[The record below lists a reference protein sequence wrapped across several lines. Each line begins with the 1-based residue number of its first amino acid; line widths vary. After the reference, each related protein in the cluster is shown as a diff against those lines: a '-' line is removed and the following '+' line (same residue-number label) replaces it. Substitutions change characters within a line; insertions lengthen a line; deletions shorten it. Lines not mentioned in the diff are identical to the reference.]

1 MIRRL
6 ELCTVGNVDPDK
18 EWRGHSGAA
27 GQENA
32 TKLLRLG
39 GLRLKLNVLE

>member
-1 MIRRL
+1 MLGLR
-6 ELCTVGNVDPDK
+6 TVGDVDPD
-18 EWRGHSGAA
+18 SGSGGDIAA

-39 GLRLKLNVLE
+39 GLRMKLNVLE